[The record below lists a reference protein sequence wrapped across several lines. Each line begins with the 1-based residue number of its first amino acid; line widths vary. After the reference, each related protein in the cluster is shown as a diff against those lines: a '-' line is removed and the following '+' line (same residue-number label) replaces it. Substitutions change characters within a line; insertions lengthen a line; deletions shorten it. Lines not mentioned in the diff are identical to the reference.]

1 MIRGFTGAG
10 SDHCFCERT
19 EGEVG
24 AFSPSYCACILM
36 RLDPLFGHIFLY
48 SHILLLSVSNSIS
61 RFPSKK
67 SLSLDYYSFVLC
79 LIF

>member
-1 MIRGFTGAG
+1 MIRGFTGVG

-24 AFSPSYCACILM
+24 AFYPSYCACILM
-36 RLDPLFGHIFLY
+36 RLDPLFGRIFLY

-61 RFPSKK
+61 
-67 SLSLDYYSFVLC
+67 
-79 LIF
+79 